1 MFYFALDAADAADC
15 ISVLN
20 NRGIVRDVPFAEA
33 ANDASSDGAHE
44 VIFRWD
50 SVNPRDLRE
59 AIEVVRGIIFFP
71 PVRVWLGGKEYP
83 LDDHVSGDIVPVSA

>member
-15 ISVLN
+15 HNLLAN
-20 NRGIVRDVPFAEA
+20 HGIVRDRPFAEA
-33 ANDASSDGAHE
+33 ANDSTAESADE

-50 SVNPRDLRE
+50 SISPRDLRE
-59 AIEVVRGIIFFP
+59 AIEVVRGVIFFP

-83 LDDHVSGDIVPVSA
+83 LDDHVSGDIVPMSA